1 MPAADRGHETVLD
14 PGVRDGRALYPRRN
28 HAARPGDGEPN
39 DDDAAFEIALARKAL
54 LIAVPGLA
62 DMTAGGATNDLLV
75 DRPADFRLTDD
86 DVWKLATMRKRAAAV
101 SDRSGEQ
108 LFPRS
113 QRDPRPARS
122 SE

>member
-86 DVWKLATMRKRAAAV
+86 DVWNLVSAIAARPSPGQVVRMRTGSCAAA
-101 SDRSGEQ
+101 SFSW
-108 LFPRS
+108 
-113 QRDPRPARS
+113 
-122 SE
+122 

>member
-75 DRPADFRLTDD
+75 DRPADD
-86 DVWKLATMRKRAAAV
+86 DVWNLATMRKRAAAV